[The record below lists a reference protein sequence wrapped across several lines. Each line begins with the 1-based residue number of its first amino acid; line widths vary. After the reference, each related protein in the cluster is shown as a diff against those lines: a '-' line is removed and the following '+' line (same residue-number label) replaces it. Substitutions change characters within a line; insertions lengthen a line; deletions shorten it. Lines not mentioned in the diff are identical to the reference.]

1 MSVGMEMS
9 ARACPA
15 KQLEGQFSSMVWSI
29 NDVDVDHARSA
40 SSPAR
45 HPSNLSSLN
54 PPSTHPYPSRFPL
67 SHWTV
72 SSPILETQMQT
83 WV

>member
-1 MSVGMEMS
+1 MSVAMEMS

-15 KQLEGQFSSMVWSI
+15 KQLEGQFSFMVWFI

-40 SSPAR
+40 RSPAR
-45 HPSNLSSLN
+45 HPSNLSSPN
-54 PPSTHPYPSRFPL
+54 PPSTRPYPSRFPL

-72 SSPILETQMQT
+72 SSPTLGTQTQT